1 MPNQKYFFSTR
12 QDAAAQLRDLLPPDQ
27 VKNEGWNLI
36 AVSKGGLALASYMNE
51 RLKRHVDF
59 LFSESISA
67 PQNSGCEVA
76 RVSETEEIVMH
87 ENLVKSFEIQVD
99 YIYGE
104 ANRKHEEKILSS
116 IYKYRKGRHF
126 DSMEGRVVLLIDEGA
141 ETGMKMMT
149 AIKTIMA
156 MKPKAVHI
164 AVPILP
170 SDVLDNLE
178 PLVDRIYYIH
188 DINDFVDTPTYYG
201 ELPEVDDKTIA
212 NILGE

>member
-1 MPNQKYFFSTR
+1 MSNARVLFPTR
-12 QDAAAQLRDLLPPDQ
+12 KDAALQLKDLLPLDQ
-27 VKNEGWNLI
+27 VKSEDWNFI
-36 AVSKGGLALASYMNE
+36 AVSKGGLQLAAMMNE

-67 PQNSGCEVA
+67 PQNSACEIA

-87 ENLVKSFEIQVD
+87 ENLVKSFDIQVD

-104 ANRKHEEKILSS
+104 ANRKHEEKILAS

-126 DSMEGRVVLLIDEGA
+126 ENMRGKVALLIDEGA
-141 ETGMKMMT
+141 ETGMKLMT
-149 AIKTIMA
+149 AIKTLMA

-170 SDVLDNLE
+170 IDVLESLE
-178 PLVDRIYYIH
+178 PLVDRIYYLH
-188 DINDFVDTPTYYG
+188 DIEDFMETSSYYG
-201 ELPEVDDKTIA
+201 ELPPVDDKIIA
-212 NILGE
+212 TILGE

>member
-1 MPNQKYFFSTR
+1 MPNQKYFFATR
-12 QDAAAQLRDLLPPDQ
+12 QDAASQLREILPLDQ
-27 VKNEGWNLI
+27 VKNEAWNLI
-36 AVSKGGLALASYMNE
+36 AVSKGGLALASHMNE
-51 RLKRHVDF
+51 RLKRYIDF

-87 ENLVKSFEIQVD
+87 ENLVKSFDIQVD

-116 IYKYRKGRHF
+116 IYKYRKGRSF
-126 DSMEGRVVLLIDEGA
+126 DSMEGKVVILVDEGA

-170 SDVLDNLE
+170 SDVLDSLE
-178 PLVDRIYYIH
+178 PLVDRIYYLH
-188 DINDFVDTPTYYG
+188 DVDDFIDTPSYYG